1 MWADVGWIII
11 WLATSLEPADV
22 GSTLE
27 MDIDDVLFIFRPVR
41 MGFVTA
47 VELAGKG
54 PLLEEMLAVSA
65 LVSMSFNS

>member
-1 MWADVGWIII
+1 
-11 WLATSLEPADV
+11 
-22 GSTLE
+22 